1 MTRIRRGVGRT
12 FAALAVRNYR
22 LYFIGQ
28 TISVSGTWMQGL
40 AQAWLVLKLTGSGV
54 TLGTVTAVQFAP
66 ILVAGPWGGVVA
78 DRLDKRRLLFAT
90 QITALVLALTLG
102 VLVATDAVRLWMVYV
117 LALGLGCVTAL
128 DNPARQTFVL
138 EMVGPD
144 RLANAVSLNSVVMNA
159 SRVVGPAIGGVLIA
173 TVGIASCFLINA
185 GSYVAVLV
193 ALAMMRTAELHG
205 ADRPAPARGQL
216 REGLAYVARTPALRT
231 PLLVMAAIGTLAY
244 EFQVTLPLL
253 AKFTFGAGAGG
264 YGAMS
269 SVLGAG
275 SVIGGLATASLGKP
289 TSRRLTGAAVL
300 FGVLILVTAATPSMA
315 LALVALPVMGAVS
328 INFIA
333 MANSTLQLTA
343 PAHMR
348 GRVMALY
355 AVAFLGSTPV
365 GAPIVGWVAELGGP
379 RAALVLGGLTAI
391 AAGAL
396 GRRSLVRGERDEAAR
411 PELPLEDGTRLS
423 PAPAA

>member
-117 LALGLGCVTAL
+117 LALGLGSVTAL

-315 LALVALPVMGAVS
+315 LALVALPVMGAAS

-396 GRRSLVRGERDEAAR
+396 GRRSLLRGERDEAAR